1 MITDQ
6 VSRVFDRLPYIRLYF
21 CNFPFIFYILRHTFV
36 SEMGTMNLL
45 MLKLSSGETTAGCK
59 CWHRNPFFSSGSQTD
74 SQFLNLSRRENVGT
88 KNLFSSGSQAQT
100 QFANKSNLNI
110 ISAHKWQQYN
120 HHPGDHPLVSDGSAD
135 LSILVFSPIKEGRAE
150 EWPENQS
157 RTRT

>member
-6 VSRVFDRLPYIRLYF
+6 ISRVFDGLPYIRLYF

-59 CWHRNPFFSSGSQTD
+59 CWHRNPFFSSGSQKD
-74 SQFLNLSRRENVGT
+74 SQFLDLSRRENVGT

-110 ISAHKWQQYN
+110 ISAHKWPQYN
-120 HHPGDHPLVSDGSAD
+120 HHPGDHPLVSDDSAD
-135 LSILVFSPIKEGRAE
+135 LSIFFSPKNEGRAE

>member
-6 VSRVFDRLPYIRLYF
+6 ISRVFDRLPYIRLYF
-21 CNFPFIFYILRHTFV
+21 CNFPFIFYISRHTFV
-36 SEMGTMNLL
+36 SKLGTMNLL
-45 MLKLSSGETTAGCK
+45 MLKLSSGETIAGSK
-59 CWHRNPFFSSGSQTD
+59 CWHRNPFFFKWKPNRFPIFRSFTTIKCWHKKPLFEWKPSTNSICKQIQSD
-74 SQFLNLSRRENVGT
+74 YLLNT
-88 KNLFSSGSQAQT
+88 
-100 QFANKSNLNI
+100 
-110 ISAHKWQQYN
+110 YN